1 MKYISYYFLGA
12 GKDLQIMERLFRRR
26 ILRLLSAEEVEKD
39 IISTLEVRFSIYI

>member
-1 MKYISYYFLGA
+1 MYILFLGA
-12 GKDLQIMERLFRRR
+12 GKDLLIMERLFRRI